1 MKTDQILYYSQRAK
15 EYEKIYDLPE
25 RQYDLRRIKEFLE
38 VSFTNKEVFEIAC
51 GTGYWTQYISE
62 TVKSI
67 FSTDINESVLD
78 IARSKKYA
86 CPVKIQNAD
95 VFNLSNLELN
105 FNSGFAGFIW
115 SHILKQELTQFL
127 NQFLLKINKNGF
139 VVFVDN
145 TYVKGNS
152 TPLCSTDKYGNS
164 FQKRKLKDGKSYTV
178 IKNYPTDS
186 EMKALINP
194 IGKNIKIIRM
204 EYYWILK
211 FNKK

>member
-1 MKTDQILYYSQRAK
+1 MKINQIQYYSQRAK

-25 RQYDLRRIKEFLE
+25 RQKDLTQLKLFLKD
-38 VSFTNKEVFEIAC
+38 SFSKKEVFEIAC

-62 TVKSI
+62 TAKSI
-67 FSTDINESVLD
+67 FATDINDSVLD
-78 IARSKKYA
+78 IARLKKYS
-86 CPVKIQNAD
+86 CPAQIHKVDI
-95 VFNLSNLELN
+95 FHLSNLSQN

-127 NQFLLKINKNGF
+127 NQFLLKINKNGL